1 MYACT
6 FILGLCC
13 YSRVRLSTLQ
23 SPALFP
29 APVQCTTQMIAAA
42 AGHTATPSRQYSSS
56 GSTLGCALDRPCA
69 VCSGAWQ
76 GTSSSS
82 SAFAPTGGVQQHGR
96 TRLWSQHCTAVHLSC
111 LLHVSVQGLCAL
123 SAGREDG
130 APTMLLLCMALLR
143 CPLTSGPSMYAIRVM
158 RVWPWCDP
166 NA

>member
-29 APVQCTTQMIAAA
+29 APVQCTTEMIAAA
-42 AGHTATPSRQYSSS
+42 AGHTATSSRQYSSS
-56 GSTLGCALDRPCA
+56 GSTLDCALDRPCA

-76 GTSSSS
+76 GTSSSG

-111 LLHVSVQGLCAL
+111 LPMCQYKACVLCQLDARMAHRPCCCYACPCCAARL
-123 SAGREDG
+123 PL
-130 APTMLLLCMALLR
+130 APPCT
-143 CPLTSGPSMYAIRVM
+143 PYV
-158 RVWPWCDP
+158 
-166 NA
+166 